1 MCIIMD
7 GIKFVKK
14 EVGKE
19 QIELGD
25 TTECDF
31 DFEVK
36 ELDELELRDSYELVA
51 VCGVDALAW
60 YISELD
66 DPKEGGIHFS
76 IDGWKQLSNIFYTE
90 ALKLLRDPHFLDCS
104 KLKEEMKEFAFRE
117 LLNHEQCHYA
127 VDYSSTCIDSKN
139 KQTREDYWSNI
150 KNIDLDYEESICNA
164 NAVIKAKKT
173 RNISS
178 HKTIPLYLKN
188 FEENFQRK
196 FYEKQPRDY
205 REYAEFSHLKKK
217 FHENSIKKLKV
228 MHPNI
233 EFNEKKFKDGLKVEA
248 RKKIK
253 FHFHKN
259 KKQCD

>member
-7 GIKFVKK
+7 WIKFVKK

-19 QIELGD
+19 QIEWGD

-36 ELDELELRDSYELVA
+36 ELDELELRDNYGSVEL
-51 VCGVDALAW
+51 CGVDALAW

-66 DPKEGGIHFS
+66 DPKERGIHFS
-76 IDGWKQLSNIFYTE
+76 IDGWKQLANIFYTE
-90 ALKLLRDPHFLDCS
+90 ALKLLDDTQNVNRS
-104 KLKEEMKEFAFRE
+104 KLKEEMKKLAFRE

-127 VDYSSTCIDSKN
+127 VDYSSTCIESKN

-178 HKTIPLYLKN
+178 HKTIRLYLED
-188 FEENFQRK
+188 FEEDFQRK
-196 FYEKQPRDY
+196 FYEKQPIDY
-205 REYAEFSHLKKK
+205 REYAEFSHSKNK
-217 FHENSIKKLKV
+217 FHEKSIKKLKV